1 MAYPCVPGQRQ
12 LLAVLDC
19 PLSFFIA
26 NDNIDEMSQGL
37 LPCSRSQ
44 GGVAYRSF
52 PRPID
57 KVDPENVDILCD
69 VVSGAMDVIW
79 NSHSLGLLPTCTL
92 TPYCTSVIHR

>member
-37 LPCSRSQ
+37 LLCSRSQ

-79 NSHSLGLLPTCTL
+79 NFSFTRSSSYVYTYSVLHSGDP
-92 TPYCTSVIHR
+92 